1 MHTSEPLL
9 LPAREIVRALFQT
22 QTLLYLLFFI
32 LYIVRLSRTMRL
44 RILSVILIVF
54 NAPLFI
60 YIHLTP
66 RIQEFLARF
75 ISPCGVENRTE
86 FDFIVVGAG
95 SAGSVVAGRLA
106 EHGHQVLLLEAGG
119 PANWF
124 MTIPYLSPLFQKT
137 PYDWQYSTVPQK
149 YGELGYLQGK
159 F

>member
-1 MHTSEPLL
+1 MNFKILPIVLL
-9 LPAREIVRALFQT
+9 VC
-22 QTLLYLLFFI
+22 
-32 LYIVRLSRTMRL
+32 
-44 RILSVILIVF
+44 
-54 NAPLFI
+54 NAPLII

-66 RIQEFLARF
+66 VIHQLLAEYIFPTVTRNG
-75 ISPCGVENRTE
+75 SE

-124 MTIPYLSPLFQKT
+124 MTIPYLGSLFQKT

-149 YGELGYLQGK
+149 FGQFGYLQGNLYTYLSS
-159 F
+159 FWIQTEIFN

>member
-1 MHTSEPLL
+1 MNFKILPIVLL
-9 LPAREIVRALFQT
+9 VC
-22 QTLLYLLFFI
+22 
-32 LYIVRLSRTMRL
+32 
-44 RILSVILIVF
+44 

-66 RIQEFLARF
+66 VIHQLLAKYIFPTKIRNG
-75 ISPCGVENRTE
+75 SE

-124 MTIPYLSPLFQKT
+124 MTIPYLGSLFQKT

-149 YGELGYLQGK
+149 FGQFGYLQGNLYTYVL
-159 F
+159 FVG

>member
-1 MHTSEPLL
+1 MNFKL
-9 LPAREIVRALFQT
+9 LPIV
-22 QTLLYLLFFI
+22 LL
-32 LYIVRLSRTMRL
+32 VC
-44 RILSVILIVF
+44 

-66 RIQEFLARF
+66 VIQQLLAQYIFPTETRNG
-75 ISPCGVENRTE
+75 SE

-124 MTIPYLSPLFQKT
+124 MTIPYLGSLFQKT

-149 YGELGYLQGK
+149 FGQFGYLQGN
-159 F
+159 FYTIALF

>member
-1 MHTSEPLL
+1 MNFKILPIVLL
-9 LPAREIVRALFQT
+9 VC
-22 QTLLYLLFFI
+22 
-32 LYIVRLSRTMRL
+32 
-44 RILSVILIVF
+44 

-66 RIQEFLARF
+66 VIHQLLAEYIFPTVTRNG
-75 ISPCGVENRTE
+75 SE

-124 MTIPYLSPLFQKT
+124 MTIPYLGSLFQKT

-149 YGELGYLQGK
+149 FGQFGYLQGNLYTFYK
-159 F
+159 VAAHLRAAALMETQHFFSKGHST

>member
-1 MHTSEPLL
+1 MNFKILPIVLL
-9 LPAREIVRALFQT
+9 VC
-22 QTLLYLLFFI
+22 
-32 LYIVRLSRTMRL
+32 
-44 RILSVILIVF
+44 

-66 RIQEFLARF
+66 VIHQLLAQYIFPTETRNG
-75 ISPCGVENRTE
+75 SE

-124 MTIPYLSPLFQKT
+124 MTIPYLGSLFQKT

-149 YGELGYLQGK
+149 FGQFGYLQGNLYT
-159 F
+159 

>member
-1 MHTSEPLL
+1 MNFKILPIVLL
-9 LPAREIVRALFQT
+9 VC
-22 QTLLYLLFFI
+22 
-32 LYIVRLSRTMRL
+32 
-44 RILSVILIVF
+44 

-66 RIQEFLARF
+66 VIHQLLAKYIFPTETRNG
-75 ISPCGVENRTE
+75 SE

-124 MTIPYLSPLFQKT
+124 MTIPYLGSLFQKT

-149 YGELGYLQGK
+149 FGQFGYLQGNLYTQYP
-159 F
+159 FTVCS

>member
-1 MHTSEPLL
+1 MNFKL
-9 LPAREIVRALFQT
+9 LPIV
-22 QTLLYLLFFI
+22 LL
-32 LYIVRLSRTMRL
+32 VC
-44 RILSVILIVF
+44 

-66 RIQEFLARF
+66 VIHQLLAEYIFPTETRNG
-75 ISPCGVENRTE
+75 SE

-124 MTIPYLSPLFQKT
+124 MTIPYLGSLFQKT

-149 YGELGYLQGK
+149 FGQFGYLQGN
-159 F
+159 FYT

>member
-1 MHTSEPLL
+1 MNFKL
-9 LPAREIVRALFQT
+9 LPIV
-22 QTLLYLLFFI
+22 LL
-32 LYIVRLSRTMRL
+32 VC
-44 RILSVILIVF
+44 

-66 RIQEFLARF
+66 VIQQLLAQYIFPTETRNG
-75 ISPCGVENRTE
+75 SE

-124 MTIPYLSPLFQKT
+124 MTIPYLGSLFQKT

-149 YGELGYLQGK
+149 FGQFGYLQGNLYK
-159 F
+159 YLASFRFK

>member
-1 MHTSEPLL
+1 MNFKL
-9 LPAREIVRALFQT
+9 LPIV
-22 QTLLYLLFFI
+22 LL
-32 LYIVRLSRTMRL
+32 VC
-44 RILSVILIVF
+44 

-66 RIQEFLARF
+66 VIHQLLAQYIFPTETRNG
-75 ISPCGVENRTE
+75 SE

-124 MTIPYLSPLFQKT
+124 MTIPYLGSLFQKT

-149 YGELGYLQGK
+149 FGQFGYLQGNLYK
-159 F
+159 YLASFRFK